1 MVANGLQFTVT
12 GLNSGTSYGYLVE
25 AKSGSTTVAS
35 YTGEF
40 ETTGAPA
47 IATASESVE
56 SSAMLG
62 GLQKILR
69 NGQLLII
76 RDGRTYTVQGQPLQ

>member
-40 ETTGAPA
+40 ETTGY
-47 IATASESVE
+47 SYC
-56 SSAMLG
+56 L
-62 GLQKILR
+62 
-69 NGQLLII
+69 
-76 RDGRTYTVQGQPLQ
+76 